1 VDLGEEVAAEVG
13 LVVGVGLEAV
23 EAVESD
29 TTKLYTLHACMHA
42 ISYKEKKKRETSIK
56 IYELRNLSSIFIV
69 SSS

>member
-1 VDLGEEVAAEVG
+1 VVLAVDLGEEVVDLGEEVAAEVG

-42 ISYKEKKKRETSIK
+42 C
-56 IYELRNLSSIFIV
+56 NLI
-69 SSS
+69 